1 MKFKIA
7 HRIIIVQLIL
17 VGLLLLTGF
26 LVRNWYVGG
35 QLTRFSGMQLRTL
48 DSIDQANSQALVKIE
63 REMVA
68 RQKVLFEKLHNLI
81 AEQMQ
86 QQQNIHALD
95 VVTEA
100 VTAIEG
106 SLARG
111 ELIPFQKFAR
121 AQKKVQGMMEF
132 AYFDIA
138 DKGGKLLISS
148 LRRRE
153 NTAISTRVLRILQR
167 DKMRYNKNPYVEQ
180 QKDYYEYYVPLLVT
194 HDLHRLRP
202 HWQAGTIYGVI
213 YTKFSRESLR
223 NTLMMLAQQK
233 QTALQQ
239 LVEVAKG
246 QREAM
251 TKELHQTQ
259 KEARDK
265 GIAGVASI
273 TRRSFFFGVITLL
286 ITLLAM
292 ASGLF
297 WVISRFVTTPIGDTV
312 AIFNTATRD
321 LDLTVRGQATS
332 GDEIQEMSDSFN
344 SLIDKVCNSLHSISR
359 TSGNVIAISSQVS
372 KNSNGVENSAMEQEG
387 AIGQALRS
395 LEEMNLISG
404 KLVEAIDA
412 QRSSA
417 VAVSEAIVEMKAS
430 TDEVSR
436 SASMQAERAMGM
448 QQSVSQMGEMSV
460 EVQRAVQH
468 QSSSTQQSAM
478 SSKELKRSAQ
488 EVAQHAQE
496 GMQRASDALEA
507 AKDGGKSV
515 SEMVSG
521 IESIV
526 ESSEEMGEI
535 ISVVSDIA
543 RRTNLLALNA
553 AIEAAQAGEYG
564 KGFSV
569 VAEEVRK
576 LAERSAEA
584 ASQIARL
591 IKENAKKAEQGKSL
605 AAKANESL
613 QKILDRVE
621 SMHLLVTSISQ
632 AALEQESVSQEVSK
646 AMEHLAELSLQINN
660 LANTQKESAVGVGK
674 SMDELTMLASNIS
687 AATKQQVISSNSIME
702 AMEYARTQ
710 TENTQENIEIQ
721 LKKAQEILDTMTDVK
736 TQALANVGRSKS
748 MTQGAQQL
756 LEQAE
761 DVNKLVA
768 QFKIVAAS

>member
-17 VGLLLLTGF
+17 VGVLLLTGF

-35 QLTRFSGMQLRTL
+35 QLTRFSNMQLRTL
-48 DSIDQANSQALVKIE
+48 DTIDQANRQALEKLE
-63 REMVA
+63 REMVT
-68 RQKVLFEKLHNLI
+68 RQKALFEKLHGLI

-148 LRRRE
+148 LRQRE
-153 NTAISTRVLRILQR
+153 NVAISSRILRTLQH
-167 DKMRYNKNPYVEQ
+167 DKMRYNKKPYVEQ
-180 QKDYYEYYVPLLVT
+180 QTDYSEYYVPLLVT

-202 HWQAGTIYGVI
+202 KWQTGNIYGVI
-213 YTKFSRESLR
+213 YTKFSSESLR
-223 NTLMMLAQQK
+223 NTLTMLAQQK
-233 QTALQQ
+233 QSALQQ
-239 LVEVAKG
+239 LVEVAKQ

-251 TKELHQTQ
+251 GRELHQTQ

-265 GIAGVASI
+265 GITGVASI
-273 TRRSFFFGVITLL
+273 TRRSFFFGVMTLL
-286 ITLLAM
+286 VTLLAM
-292 ASGLF
+292 AGGLF

-312 AIFNTATRD
+312 DILKSATGN
-321 LDLTVRGQATS
+321 LDLTVRGKATS
-332 GDEIQEMSDSFN
+332 GDEIQEMTDSFN
-344 SLIDKVCNSLHSISR
+344 SLIDKVCNSLRSISQA
-359 TSGNVIAISSQVS
+359 SGNVTAISSQANQ
-372 KNSNGVENSAMEQEG
+372 NSNDVENSAMDQER
-387 AIGQALRS
+387 AIAQSLQS
-395 LEEMNLISG
+395 LEEMNAITG
-404 KLVEAIDA
+404 KLAKAIDG
-412 QRSSA
+412 QRNSA
-417 VAVSEAIVEMKAS
+417 AAVSEAIVEMKAS
-430 TDEVSR
+430 IDEVSR
-436 SASMQAERAMGM
+436 SANMQAEHAVSM
-448 QQSVSQMGEMSV
+448 QQSVSQMGDMSV
-460 EVQRAVQH
+460 DVQRAVQH

-526 ESSEEMGEI
+526 ESSDEMGEI

-553 AIEAAQAGEYG
+553 AIEAAHAGEYG

-576 LAERSAEA
+576 LAERSADA
-584 ASQIARL
+584 ANQIARL
-591 IKENAKKAEQGKSL
+591 IKENAKKAEQGKNL
-605 AAKANESL
+605 ASKANDSL
-613 QKILDRVE
+613 QKILERVE
-621 SMHLLVTSISQ
+621 SMHMLVTSISQ

-646 AMEHLAELSLQINN
+646 AMEHLAELSLQISN
-660 LANTQKESAVGVGK
+660 LANNQKESAAGVGK

-687 AATKQQVISSNSIME
+687 AATKQQVFSSNSIME

-710 TENTQENIEIQ
+710 TEKTQENIEIQ
-721 LKKAQEILDTMTDVK
+721 QKKAKNILDTMTDVK
-736 TQALANVGRSKS
+736 KQALANVDRSKS
-748 MTQGAQQL
+748 MAQGAQQL
-756 LEQAE
+756 LQQAE
-761 DVNKLVA
+761 NVNKLVE
-768 QFKIVAAS
+768 QFKIA